1 MMLTLLH
8 SYSDWVHT
16 FKFYVEKMLATE
28 VACKHESIAKVF
40 FVITYRGEEE
50 SMTL

>member
-16 FKFYVEKMLATE
+16 CKFYVEKMLATG
-28 VACKHESIAKVF
+28 VACEHETVAKVF
-40 FVITYRGEEE
+40 FVITYRGEEA
-50 SMTL
+50 STTL